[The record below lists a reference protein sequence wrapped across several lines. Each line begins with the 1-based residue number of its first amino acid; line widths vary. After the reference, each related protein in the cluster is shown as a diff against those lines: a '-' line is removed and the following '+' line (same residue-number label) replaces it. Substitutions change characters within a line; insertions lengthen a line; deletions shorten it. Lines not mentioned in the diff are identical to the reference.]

1 MRPRTINTAF
11 AKRAAVSLTAAVLG
25 CTVGAT
31 VFAQT
36 VDLADKPL
44 FSSTLV
50 PGNLLLAL
58 SVEWPTASTPAY
70 PNTDAYANT
79 NEYLGYFDPAKCY
92 RYVYDSSTPANSYFT
107 PHGAAAVRK
116 CTSNSSNAL
125 WSGNFLNYATM
136 QSLDIF
142 RWVLTGGDRAVDNTT
157 TTILEKTRHS
167 GQGGYG
173 IFPNKEITSG
183 TTIRELSPFRWTTM
197 AAKVYGEGTSVVFSA
212 TTGDTATSGVVN
224 YTGNYD
230 PPSATSGTT
239 NFYRVYMR
247 IKACDSGVGVES
259 NCTQYGTNYKP
270 EGLMQKYAMQLRYGA
285 FGYLNDGNL
294 LRDGGVLRARLKS
307 VGPQSPV
314 PGSTPVTNANA
325 EWSSSTGV
333 YVTNPDSAD
342 ATATTADTAS
352 AGYSVTVN
360 RSGVVNYLNRFGKL
374 GGTDYKSFDPVGELY
389 YAATRYLKNQGNV
402 SSYSSLSGA
411 GSLATMTQWVD
422 GFPVIKTWGD
432 PFLKDASNN
441 PYSCQRNFILGIGD
455 VYAWSDKNLPGV
467 TSSLRSTSAGNWG
480 TPYTPSEPG
489 VPSEVSSDTTVNVT
503 TATNMVGTLEGLS
516 NLGTQIARDG
526 AAKER
531 ANSSLIAGLAYD
543 NHTKDIR
550 SDLTGTQ
557 TIDTYWLDVREAQ
570 TYESKNQYWLA
581 AKYGGFKVPAGFD
594 PYATTNSASTLSN
607 SMWSTTGE
615 TVGSDPRPDNYFIA
629 SNPAALRDGLSSAFE
644 AIALASAAT
653 TATAF
658 STTTAKVSRTGTGS
672 YATKYNPLDW
682 TGDVEGSEM
691 KFNANGVPSLTSRWS
706 AQAKLDATAAT
717 DRKIITCCTSGNAA
731 IPFRSAS
738 MTGLHSRT
746 DYTTFGNVTGASS
759 QSQSGYLDYLRG
771 DRTKEL
777 GNGGVYRAR
786 GSALGD
792 LVNSKANPVGRPAFP
807 YSDQFNAGYS
817 SFKSSYVNRK
827 TVVYVG
833 SNNGMLHAFDGDVA
847 ASCTNCGKELF
858 AFVPSFVYGDTTTGP
873 THGLASLGNKNF
885 THRPMVDGSPKDFD
899 VDLAKTSGS
908 GTTTP
913 DWRTMLVGGLGK
925 GGKGYYALDITNPTT
940 WTTESTIATKFMWEF
955 TDSRMGYTLGE
966 PVVAKTTKWGWVVA
980 LPSGVSNSDGKGYL
994 FLVNPKTGA
1003 LLEAIATSEG
1013 TTAAPL
1019 NMAQITGYVPSGR
1032 DFTLDAIY
1040 GTDMRGNVWR
1050 FDLTPAS
1057 GSYAA
1062 PTKIAE
1068 LKDSGGTSQPITV
1081 RPAIAVDPSTGKRY
1095 VVIGTGKLL
1104 ADSDITSSQ
1113 TQSIYA
1119 IVDGTSGAGG
1129 FYKTGSMPTGF
1140 ATFPV
1145 RRANLDANT
1154 DLLTGVTSPTKVMG
1168 WYFDLAVTSSIA
1180 ERVNIDMES
1189 NQGVVT
1195 VGVNLPNGQA
1205 CNPEGSGRLLSMK
1218 LSNGKSMLVQTVSGV
1233 NTLVTSASSSGM
1245 ITTIAILNV
1254 SGQNRI
1260 YYGTA
1265 KTQTTALP
1273 VDPNDNTKWC
1283 SDVTGQPVNCVD
1295 PSANIS
1301 WRRLN
1306 WREVQPAN

>member
-1 MRPRTINTAF
+1 MRPRTIKTSF
-11 AKRAAVSLTAAVLG
+11 VRRAAVSATAAVLG
-25 CTVGAT
+25 CTIAGT

-44 FSSTLV
+44 FSATAV

-70 PNTDAYANT
+70 LSTDAYSNT
-79 NEYLGYFDPAKCY
+79 NAYLGYFDPEKCY
-92 RYVYDSSTPANSYFT
+92 KYSYNATTPTDSYFT
-107 PHGAAAVRK
+107 PYGAAASRK
-116 CTSNSSNAL
+116 CTSSSTNAL

-142 RWVLTGGDRAVDNTT
+142 RWVLTGGDRAVDTT
-157 TTILEKTRHS
+157 TSTILEKTRHS
-167 GQGGYG
+167 GQGGSG
-173 IFPNKEITSG
+173 IFPDK
-183 TTIRELSPFRWTTM
+183 ELSGNATVKEVSPFTWSRVTTRVRGM
-197 AAKVYGEGTSVVFSA
+197 GTAVSFSNTNA
-212 TTGDTATSGVVN
+212 GTDASSFTD
-224 YTGNYD
+224 YTGNYN
-230 PPSATSGTT
+230 PSDSSSG
-239 NFYRVYMR
+239 NPIHYRVYLR
-247 IKACDSGVGVES
+247 VKACDSTVGVES

-314 PGSTPVTNANA
+314 PASTPVTNANA
-325 EWSSSTGV
+325 EWSSTTGIFT
-333 YVTNPDSAD
+333 TNPDAAD
-342 ATATTADTAS
+342 ATATTADTTS
-352 AGYSVTVN
+352 AGYTVTVN
-360 RSGVVNYLNRFGKL
+360 QSGVINYLNRFGKL
-374 GGTDYKSFDPVGELY
+374 GANDYKGYDPVGELY

-432 PFLKDASNN
+432 PYLKDSSNN
-441 PYSCQRNFILGIGD
+441 PYTCQRNFILGIGD
-455 VYAWSDKNLPGV
+455 IYAWGDKNLPGSTITGSTAAWYTGANEPAMPAAV
-467 TSSLRSTSAGNWG
+467 STDTS
-480 TPYTPSEPG
+480 
-489 VPSEVSSDTTVNVT
+489 VNVT
-503 TATNMVGTLEGLS
+503 TATNMVGQLEGMGT
-516 NLGTQIARDG
+516 LGLVSDAN
-526 AAKER
+526 R
-531 ANSSLIAGLAYD
+531 ANSKFIAGLAYD
-543 NHTKDIR
+543 NHTKDTR

-557 TIDTYWLDVREAQ
+557 TIETYWLDVREAQ

-581 AKYGGFKVPAGFD
+581 AKYGGFKVPYGFD
-594 PYATTNSASTLSN
+594 PYAATNSTATLN
-607 SMWSTTGE
+607 NTMWSTTGD

-629 SNPAALRDGLSSAFE
+629 SDPEALRDGLSSAFE
-644 AIALASAAT
+644 AIAAASAAT

-672 YATKYNPLDW
+672 YATKYNPVEW
-682 TGDVEGSEM
+682 TGDLEGSEM
-691 KFNANGVPSLTSRWS
+691 TFNALGVPSLTSRWS
-706 AQAKLDATAAT
+706 AQQKLDATTPAN
-717 DRKIITCCTSGNAA
+717 RKIITCCTSANAA
-731 IPFRSAS
+731 IPFRAAS
-738 MTGLHSRT
+738 MTGLHART
-746 DYTTFGNVTGASS
+746 NYTTFGNVTGASS
-759 QSQSGYLDYLRG
+759 QSQSAYLDYLRG

-786 GSALGD
+786 GSVLGD

-817 SFKSSYVNRK
+817 SFKSTYINRK

-833 SNNGMLHAFDGDVA
+833 SNNGMLHAFDGDIA
-847 ASCTNCGKELF
+847 SSCTTCGTELF

-873 THGLASLGNKNF
+873 TLGLASLGNKNF
-885 THRPMVDGSPKDFD
+885 THRPLVDGSPKHFD

-908 GTTTP
+908 ATTTP
-913 DWRTMLVGGLGK
+913 DWRTMLIGGLGK

-940 WTTESTIATKFMWEF
+940 WTTEAIIAGKFMWEF
-955 TDSRMGYTLGE
+955 TDTRMGYTYGE
-966 PVVAKTTKWGWVVA
+966 PIVAKTAKYGWVVA
-980 LPSGVSNSDGKGYL
+980 FPSGVNNSDGKGYL

-1019 NMAQITGYVPSGR
+1019 NMAQITGFVPSGR

-1040 GTDMRGNVWR
+1040 GADMAGNVWR

-1057 GSYAA
+1057 GTYAA
-1062 PTKIAE
+1062 PTKIAQ
-1068 LKDSGGTSQPITV
+1068 LKDAGGTAQPITV
-1081 RPAIAVDPSTGKRY
+1081 RPTIEVNPSTGKRY
-1095 VVIGTGKLL
+1095 VVVGTGKLL
-1104 ADSDITSSQ
+1104 ADSDISSSQ
-1113 TQSIYA
+1113 TQTIYA
-1119 IVDGTSGAGG
+1119 IVDGDSGAGG

-1140 ATFPV
+1140 SAFPV
-1145 RRANLDANT
+1145 LRANLDNNSNP
-1154 DLLTGVTSPTKVMG
+1154 LTGVTAPTKVMG
-1168 WYFDLAVTSSIA
+1168 WYFDLGVTSNIA

-1189 NQGVVT
+1189 DQGVVT

-1205 CNPEGSGRLLSMK
+1205 CNPEGSGRVLSMK
-1218 LSNGKSMLVQTVSGV
+1218 VSNGKSMLVQTVNGV
-1233 NTLVTSASSSGM
+1233 DTLVVSAPSSGM

-1254 SGQNRI
+1254 AGQNRI

-1265 KTQTTALP
+1265 KTQTTAIP
-1273 VDPNDNTKWC
+1273 VAVDDTKRC
-1283 SDVTGQPVNCVD
+1283 SDSTGQPVNCLD
-1295 PSANIS
+1295 RTPNIT